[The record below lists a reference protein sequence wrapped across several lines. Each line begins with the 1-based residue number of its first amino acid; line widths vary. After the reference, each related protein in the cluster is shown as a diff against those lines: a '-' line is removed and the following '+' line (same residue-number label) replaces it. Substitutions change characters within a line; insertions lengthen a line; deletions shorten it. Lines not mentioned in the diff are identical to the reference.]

1 MYIYIYIVTLYFFYN
16 EIPSPT
22 GRYTIT
28 ERKSMKNL
36 YIKINIYI
44 KIITKL
50 RSMKK
55 EDVKLGY
62 FSVKMKKFRDI
73 QIILK
78 GYLSTIEYTVYLK
91 EILSTW
97 QKSLL
102 KTKIKLKIVK

>member
-1 MYIYIYIVTLYFFYN
+1 MHTYICMYICCYIAFFTSDN

-22 GRYTIT
+22 GRCMIT

-44 KIITKL
+44 KTIIEL

-62 FSVKMKKFRDI
+62 FSVKMKKFPDV
-73 QIILK
+73 QIICCVTD
-78 GYLSTIEYTVYLK
+78 LSSRVVHS
-91 EILSTW
+91 LS
-97 QKSLL
+97 
-102 KTKIKLKIVK
+102 